1 MRASKS
7 DASVQQEPSLSEVR
21 AEEEVSSRHRGDQKK
36 RRGSEH
42 GLEFVMIVV
51 FGLEFIIRIWSAGCC
66 CRYRGWQGRLRFAR
80 KPFCVIGEY
89 QSPGRPGLGHYILFF
104 SCLWYYHIRFMLKA
118 NIHGFFTT
126 GQALS

>member
-42 GLEFVMIVV
+42 GLVSGTAETWTAIETSKTLKDSLKSVV
-51 FGLEFIIRIWSAGCC
+51 RVTHL
-66 CRYRGWQGRLRFAR
+66 
-80 KPFCVIGEY
+80 
-89 QSPGRPGLGHYILFF
+89 
-104 SCLWYYHIRFMLKA
+104 
-118 NIHGFFTT
+118 
-126 GQALS
+126 